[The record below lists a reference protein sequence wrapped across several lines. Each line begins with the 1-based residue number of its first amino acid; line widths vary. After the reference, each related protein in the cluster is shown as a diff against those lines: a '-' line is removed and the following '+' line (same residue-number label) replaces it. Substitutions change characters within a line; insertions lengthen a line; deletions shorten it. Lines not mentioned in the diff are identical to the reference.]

1 MKAITAYVYETFLE
15 NIDMDFAKRE
25 GLLFVGGF
33 AHPPNADA
41 VLWFAK
47 EVFPLIREKLDVTFY
62 VVGSKVTEEIRALE
76 QPGSGI
82 VVKGIITRRDKYTVT
97 LQHEATGDNAEQG
110 DQEIF
115 YKHAIESVLIKN
127 AA

>member
-25 GLLFVGGF
+25 GLLFGRRLL

-47 EVFPLIREKLDVTFY
+47 EVFL
-62 VVGSKVTEEIRALE
+62 
-76 QPGSGI
+76 
-82 VVKGIITRRDKYTVT
+82 
-97 LQHEATGDNAEQG
+97 
-110 DQEIF
+110 
-115 YKHAIESVLIKN
+115 
-127 AA
+127 